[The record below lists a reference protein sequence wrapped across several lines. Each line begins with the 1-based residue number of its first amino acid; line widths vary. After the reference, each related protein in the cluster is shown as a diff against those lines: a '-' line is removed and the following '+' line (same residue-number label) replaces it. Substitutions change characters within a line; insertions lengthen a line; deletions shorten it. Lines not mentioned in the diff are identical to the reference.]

1 MKRNV
6 LIIGIVVIVI
16 AVVAGVYGFQ
26 QMNAANAA
34 ATTVRAQ
41 TATVKKG
48 SLIATLAEAG
58 NVSAP
63 TMSSAAFQTSGHVA
77 KVNVQ
82 VGDKVKAGQVLMELD
97 PTDLQLA
104 LKTAQASVS
113 NAQGSLSN
121 AQASLD
127 SAKIKASQNVNQLII
142 AKTSLDNAAVTLQ
155 QAQAAYD
162 AIAWRPDVGMTT
174 QATTLQ
180 TASNS
185 YQSALANY
193 NITASNF
200 SDNSALRTAQTNV
213 DQAQNSIT
221 QAQISV
227 TQAQGNLDKT
237 KLVSPIN
244 GTVSAV
250 NYNIGDTVSGT
261 AVAIADL
268 SQIQVKVTIA
278 EIDISSIKIGQT
290 AQMTLDALPGKTYT
304 ATVATINP
312 VGAVTSGVVNYSV
325 VVKLNDPDGDVF
337 PGMTANLAI
346 EISRHDN
353 VLLAPIRAIKTQG
366 TQKVATVLYKG
377 QQIST
382 PVTTGLANDTMVE
395 VTSGLNEGDQVVVSG
410 TTTTQRGGGG
420 GGAILG
426 GFARPPGD

>member
-6 LIIGIVVIVI
+6 LIIGVVIIVVVVL
-16 AVVAGVYGFQ
+16 AVFFGIRQ
-26 QMNAANAA
+26 LNANAA
-34 ATTVRAQ
+34 TASTVRAQ
-41 TATVKKG
+41 TATVQRG
-48 SLIATLAEAG
+48 TLLATLAQAG

-63 TMSSAAFQTSGHVA
+63 TISSVAFSTSGRIA

-82 VGDKVKAGQVLMELD
+82 VGDKVKAGQVLMSLD
-97 PTDLQLA
+97 STDLQLA

-185 YQSALANY
+185 YKSALANY
-193 NITASNF
+193 NITASNL
-200 SDNSALRTAQTNV
+200 SDNSAVRTAQTNV
-213 DQAQNSIT
+213 DQAQNSVT

-227 TQAQGNLDKT
+227 TQAQSNLDKAN
-237 KLVSPIN
+237 LVAPIN
-244 GTVSAV
+244 GTVSTV
-250 NYNIGDTVSGT
+250 NFNVGDTPSGT
-261 AVAIADL
+261 AVVVADL
-268 SQIQVKVTIA
+268 SQIQVKVTVA
-278 EIDISSIKIGQT
+278 EIDISKIKVGQPV
-290 AQMTLDALPGKTYT
+290 QMTFDALPGKTYT
-304 ATVATINP
+304 ATVAMIAP
-312 VGAVTSGVVNYSV
+312 VGTITQGVVNYPV
-325 VVKLNDPDGDVF
+325 TVKLNDPSGDVL

-346 EISRHDN
+346 QVDSRQN
-353 VLLAPIRAIKTQG
+353 VLLVPVRAVKTQG
-366 TQKVATVLYKG
+366 NQKVATVLYKG

-382 PVTTGLANDTMVE
+382 PVTTGLTNDTLVE
-395 VTSGLNEGDQVVVSG
+395 VTSGLQEGDEVVIG
-410 TTTTQRGGGG
+410 TTTTTQRGGGG
-420 GGAILG
+420 VGIPLG
-426 GFARPPGD
+426 DFRP